1 MASSNSRRR
10 RLRAWW
16 RRNLRALREG
26 SGSERAPLRTSW
38 RDGNC
43 VELLPLGQSLF
54 PALLRAWGEARSSI
68 WVETYIF
75 HDDATGLELAEALI
89 AAARRGVQVRV
100 LVDGLGSNRSIPT
113 LRHRFEAAGVEF
125 MVYRPWRR
133 WIDLL
138 QRGHWRRLH
147 RKMCVVDARVAF
159 VGGINL
165 IDDCYDIHH
174 GWSEQPRLDYAV
186 SVQGPVVAQVLR
198 SMRRLWLR
206 TVATGSVQR
215 GLRRAPG
222 PRLLGSQEQRRRYV
236 EELRAAGVLPGSRG
250 RRAARLAAVSAPA
263 AAACAGGAAPQR
275 AALVLRDNLLR
286 RRSIEHCYIQ
296 AIDEARESVLLVCPY
311 FYPGQAFRDSL
322 KAAALRGVRVSLL
335 LQGRADYR
343 AAAWAAQAL
352 YRELIDA
359 GVSIHEYQ
367 KAYLHG
373 KVAVVD
379 EAWATVGSSNIDPL
393 SLLVNRE
400 ANVVV
405 RDAGFAG
412 DLARHV
418 REQMHW
424 ALPIDQARL
433 RQRVAWWTRPLV
445 GFAARLFIALA
456 GGTGRY

>member
-263 AAACAGGAAPQR
+263 AAACAG
-275 AALVLRDNLLR
+275 
-286 RRSIEHCYIQ
+286 
-296 AIDEARESVLLVCPY
+296 
-311 FYPGQAFRDSL
+311 
-322 KAAALRGVRVSLL
+322 
-335 LQGRADYR
+335 
-343 AAAWAAQAL
+343 
-352 YRELIDA
+352 
-359 GVSIHEYQ
+359 
-367 KAYLHG
+367 
-373 KVAVVD
+373 
-379 EAWATVGSSNIDPL
+379 
-393 SLLVNRE
+393 
-400 ANVVV
+400 
-405 RDAGFAG
+405 
-412 DLARHV
+412 
-418 REQMHW
+418 
-424 ALPIDQARL
+424 
-433 RQRVAWWTRPLV
+433 
-445 GFAARLFIALA
+445 
-456 GGTGRY
+456 

>member
-1 MASSNSRRR
+1 
-10 RLRAWW
+10 
-16 RRNLRALREG
+16 
-26 SGSERAPLRTSW
+26 
-38 RDGNC
+38 
-43 VELLPLGQSLF
+43 
-54 PALLRAWGEARSSI
+54 
-68 WVETYIF
+68 
-75 HDDATGLELAEALI
+75 
-89 AAARRGVQVRV
+89 
-100 LVDGLGSNRSIPT
+100 
-113 LRHRFEAAGVEF
+113 
-125 MVYRPWRR
+125 
-133 WIDLL
+133 
-138 QRGHWRRLH
+138 
-147 RKMCVVDARVAF
+147 
-159 VGGINL
+159 
-165 IDDCYDIHH
+165 
-174 GWSEQPRLDYAV
+174 
-186 SVQGPVVAQVLR
+186 
-198 SMRRLWLR
+198 
-206 TVATGSVQR
+206 
-215 GLRRAPG
+215 
-222 PRLLGSQEQRRRYV
+222 
-236 EELRAAGVLPGSRG
+236 
-250 RRAARLAAVSAPA
+250 AAVSAPA

>member
-1 MASSNSRRR
+1 MASRSRRQ

-26 SGSERAPLRTSW
+26 SGDAQAPLRTPW

-43 VELLPLGQSLF
+43 IDLLPLGESLF
-54 PALLRAWGEARSSI
+54 PALERAWNEARSSI

-75 HDDATGLELAEALI
+75 HDDTTGLRLAHALI
-89 AAARRGVQVRV
+89 GAARRGVQVRV
-100 LVDGLGSNRSIPT
+100 LVDGLGSHRSIPA
-113 LRHRFEAAGVEF
+113 LQRLFEEAGVEF
-125 MVYRPWRR
+125 MVFRPWRR
-133 WIDLL
+133 WIDLV

-147 RKMCVVDARVAF
+147 RKMCVVDARMAF

-165 IDDCYDIHH
+165 IDDLFDLHH
-174 GWSEQPRLDYAV
+174 GWTEQPRLDYAV
-186 SVQGPVVAQVLR
+186 RVQGPVVQQVLR

-222 PRLLGSQEQRRRYV
+222 PQVLRSQEQRRRYM
-236 EELRAAGVLPGSRG
+236 EELRAAGVLPSLRR
-250 RRAARLAAVSAPA
+250 RRAAPA
-263 AAACAGGAAPQR
+263 APPAHEVLRTCADGGAPQR

-286 RRSIEHCYIQ
+286 RRTIEHCYIQ

-311 FYPGQAFRDSL
+311 FYPGQAFRESL

-335 LQGRADYR
+335 LQGRIDYR

-352 YRELIDA
+352 YRELIDS
-359 GVSIHEYQ
+359 GVTIYEYQ
-367 KAYLHG
+367 RAYLHG

-379 EAWATVGSSNIDPL
+379 ESWATVGSSNIDPL

-405 RDAGFAG
+405 RDPRFAAA
-412 DLARHV
+412 LARHV
-418 REQMHW
+418 QEQLHW
-424 ALPIDQARL
+424 ALPIDQARM

-445 GFAARLFIALA
+445 GVAARLFIALA